1 MYSEHTK
8 EGISKTELEEKIVQ
22 LLRQKK
28 TPRYLHVVR
37 MHRDIPEDVTTF
49 SSELDLY
56 RQSNFFDVTIIG
68 KMTGIR
74 GAGSR

>member
-28 TPRYLHVVR
+28 LRAICT
-37 MHRDIPEDVTTF
+37 
-49 SSELDLY
+49 
-56 RQSNFFDVTIIG
+56 
-68 KMTGIR
+68 
-74 GAGSR
+74 